1 MITYVND
8 VISTLP
14 ITYLFYLLFIL
25 KRPDFAIGMCSTDI
39 ITMILKKLSNNL
51 DKGSFLYTLTRR
63 PVVGSTCDLLSRIP
77 SKVNAPGFPSGHMAI
92 TLYFY
97 TMLLFLKYKE
107 DKHTTIM
114 EFCKSHW
121 IDMAIYFIFVCLTGF
136 ARIHKGCHTFTQ
148 VVAGSIVGILGFYI
162 HNKIQLQFNLFK

>member
-114 EFCKSHW
+114 EFCKVYW
-121 IDMAIYFIFVCLTGF
+121 IDIAIYFIFVCLTGF
-136 ARIHKGCHTFTQ
+136 ARIHKGCHTLTQ
-148 VVAGSIVGILGFYI
+148 VVVGSIVGILGSYI
-162 HNKIQLQFNLFK
+162 HYKFQRQLI